1 MISERNST
9 IADVIHDLEEV
20 LKGTKEKEQSRRL
33 QKAINTL
40 KEHSVTVRLK
50 GTTITFLAES
60 VDEVEVETET
70 SYNSITSHAVKPVV
84 VGLSEETID
93 ENGVRYIDTKT
104 VADYYGVSTE
114 TVRNWIKDGKI
125 SGKQLSNRGK
135 WFIPAE
141 EFEYL
146 KKQRENDDTEGEKA
160 QLLGEDFGDDWEVEL
175 AEE

>member
-1 MISERNST
+1 MIGERNST

-33 QKAINTL
+33 QKAIDTL
-40 KEHSVTVRLK
+40 KEHSVTLRLK
-50 GTTITFLAES
+50 NTTITFIAEN
-60 VDEVEVETET
+60 VDDVEINSET
-70 SYNSITSHAVKPVV
+70 SYDPIMVHAVKPVV
-84 VGLSEETID
+84 VGLSEETTD
-93 ENGVRYIDTKT
+93 ENGVRYIDTKS

-135 WFIPAE
+135 WLIPAE

-146 KKQRENDDTEGEKA
+146 KKQKENDDSEDEIA
-160 QLLGEDFGDDWEVEL
+160 QLLGEDFGDDWEVEID
-175 AEE
+175 EE